1 MTAKSPYCAKGSHA
15 RQKGDQRMTQMTL
28 KHRVRINVCDEHG
41 RKQPVLRSG
50 TARLPKRLLK
60 WLFGDFCEVLVLTP
74 GKTVGE
80 VESHEVPPEV
90 TVDAPV

>member
-1 MTAKSPYCAKGSHA
+1 
-15 RQKGDQRMTQMTL
+15 MTQMTL

-80 VESHEVPPEV
+80 VEIHEVPGGERRC
-90 TVDAPV
+90 TCMRSTRRLLC

>member
-1 MTAKSPYCAKGSHA
+1 
-15 RQKGDQRMTQMTL
+15 MTQMTL

-80 VESHEVPPEV
+80 VEIHEVPPEV
-90 TVDAPV
+90 KEDAPVP

>member
-1 MTAKSPYCAKGSHA
+1 
-15 RQKGDQRMTQMTL
+15 MTQMTL

-80 VESHEVPPEV
+80 VEIHEVPSEV
-90 TVDAPV
+90 TSDASV